1 MSTDEPSTPTQ
12 GPPPDDR
19 VPQAPDGW
27 VAPAPPPPSGAWAPP
42 QSDDPQPYAVS
53 YVPQPG
59 YAYGPPS
66 PGSVRPTYEP
76 GLGKLSILPPSQSGW
91 NWGAF
96 LFTWI
101 WGLFNGAYVTLWGL
115 LLWFVP
121 LGNIVWA
128 IVCGVNGNR
137 WAWQGKPWTS
147 AEQFRSVQHKW
158 ALAALIFFLVAVV
171 APLLILLVLSATGR
185 ASAVGAAGALPA
197 ALL

>member
-1 MSTDEPSTPTQ
+1 MCRGPATPTV
-12 GPPPDDR
+12 R
-19 VPQAPDGW
+19 RRRAR
-27 VAPAPPPPSGAWAPP
+27 SG
-42 QSDDPQPYAVS
+42 
-53 YVPQPG
+53 
-59 YAYGPPS
+59 
-66 PGSVRPTYEP
+66 PTYEP
-76 GLGKLSILPPSQSGW
+76 GLGAFSVLPPSEGGW

-96 LFTWI
+96 FFTWI

-128 IVCGVNGNR
+128 IVCGLNGNR

-147 AEQFRSVQHKW
+147 SEHFRSVQHKW

-171 APLLILLVLSATGR
+171 APLLILLVVLAASR
-185 ASAVGAAGALPA
+185 ASAVGAVGALPA